1 MNCWIALL
9 LILAQDYPGN
19 ISNVNIY
26 DIDTDEIPRFFLLL
40 KHHIFIA
47 RSEDTIFIVFISPL

>member
-1 MNCWIALL
+1 MNCRIALL

-40 KHHIFIA
+40 KPHIFIA

>member
-26 DIDTDEIPRFFLLL
+26 DINTDEIPRFFLLL

-47 RSEDTIFIVFISPL
+47 RSEDTIFI

>member
-1 MNCWIALL
+1 MNCRIALL

-47 RSEDTIFIVFISPL
+47 RSEDTIFI